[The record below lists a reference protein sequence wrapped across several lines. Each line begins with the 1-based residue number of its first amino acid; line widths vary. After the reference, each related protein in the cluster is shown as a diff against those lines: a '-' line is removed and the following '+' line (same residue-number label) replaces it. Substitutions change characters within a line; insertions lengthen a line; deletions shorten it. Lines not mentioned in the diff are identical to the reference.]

1 LSDKA
6 LERVLKAMLEEKS
19 LIKLLRDL
27 EKDELFYKENQI
39 NVKDC
44 RMVFEKININHFYN

>member
-1 LSDKA
+1 LNDKA